1 MGQGF
6 DTAHAMMQPMQLFTS
21 TLLICWAVSYAQAQ
35 RGGAFST
42 LATPEPTSGSS
53 SSRFAQQQ
61 SSIVAVSSSGVATGA
76 PLAETATPSTAGMP
90 KWQFG
95 GDSQLSHGGSFPS
108 SAEAGVTLP

>member
-1 MGQGF
+1 
-6 DTAHAMMQPMQLFTS
+6 MMQPMQLFTS
-21 TLLICWAVSYAQAQ
+21 TLLICWAVFYAQAQ

-61 SSIVAVSSSGVATGA
+61 SSIAAVSSSGVATGA

-90 KWQFG
+90 KWQ
-95 GDSQLSHGGSFPS
+95 SLAATRSCHMVVPS
-108 SAEAGVTLP
+108 LPLLKRV